1 MTAKRKKILLA
12 SLSAAAVLALAV
24 LAWNPA
30 EPLYRQIHSLPDAN
44 GLDKSEERRVEAVPA
59 LEGE

>member
-12 SLSAAAVLALAV
+12 ALSAAAVLVLAV

-30 EPLYRQIHSLPDAN
+30 KQLYRQINRLPDEN
-44 GLDKSEERRVEAVPA
+44 GM
-59 LEGE
+59 